1 MPNPFPGMNPY
12 LENVEL
18 WREMHSTLIVDA
30 ARSLNAQLPDG
41 YFAAMEGRVILE
53 PIHKHFLPDVL
64 IKNAPDDF
72 GGERTATLVAVAEAD
87 EPFVSIHDD
96 DEPEAYI
103 EVRHVSAPDEVVT
116 AIEFLSPT
124 NKLIGRGRD
133 EYLEK
138 QRQWLRLSVNF
149 LEIDLLRDGPTT
161 VAGAVNTLHWP
172 RPTHYVSSLH
182 RAGAE
187 GRFELWP
194 SNVRERLP
202 RVPVPL
208 RPKDGHVVL
217 DVGALINTTYDEG
230 RFARRLDY
238 SREPVP
244 PFEGED
250 AAWLAT
256 RLREAGLR
264 N

>member
-18 WREMHSTLIVDA
+18 WREMHSALIVDA
-30 ARSLNAQLPDG
+30 ARSLNAQLPGD

-64 IKNAPDDF
+64 IENVPDDF
-72 GGERTATLVAVAEAD
+72 GGERTSTLVAIAEAD

-96 DEPEAYI
+96 EVEAYI
-103 EVRHVSAPDEVVT
+103 EVRHLSAPEEVVT

-138 QRQWLRLSVNF
+138 QRQWLRLPVNF

-161 VAGAVNTLHWP
+161 AAGLINESRLPMRW
-172 RPTHYVSSLH
+172 HYISSLH
-182 RAGAE
+182 RAGE
-187 GRFELWP
+187 GGRFELWP
-194 SNVRERLP
+194 TSVRDRLP

-208 RPKDGHVVL
+208 RPKDGHVTL
-217 DVGALINTTYDEG
+217 DIGSLVNTQYDLA
-230 RFARRLDY
+230 RFSRRLDY

-244 PFEGED
+244 PLEGED
-250 AAWLAT
+250 AAWLSA
-256 RLREAGLR
+256 RLKAAGLR